1 MANQVKFKNRF
12 VIDYDERCILLNS
25 GAFTTTNGVGAD
37 ELMKIPFD
45 DISCLGF
52 KSPGFMSGSG
62 VIFIING
69 KKLVNKSGF
78 PVCACPAYE
87 DKTNELQPIIYDL
100 KKVLGVE
107 IIDYKKGLKYPE
119 ETYKDQYKIVDYNEE
134 REKVAKAEIRKRC
147 NVCGHIF
154 CYNQDDIKKNM
165 DNAKNA
171 VWSGIGQIAGGLSG
185 AYTASAV
192 NHTNAQNSLNKIV
205 DFNRCPQ
212 CNSTDLAI
220 ISDEE
225 FENMKA
231 QNQATQQP
239 ASTTVSAADEL
250 KKFKELL
257 DIGAIT
263 QEEFDAKKKELLGL

>member
-1 MANQVKFKNRF
+1 MGNQVKFKERF
-12 VIDYDERCILLNS
+12 TIDYDEKCVLFNAAALS
-25 GAFTTTNGVGAD
+25 TNTALTAD
-37 ELMKIPFD
+37 EVMKIPFD
-45 DISCLGF
+45 DISGLGF
-52 KSPGFMSGSG
+52 KSPGFMSGSA
-62 VIFIING
+62 VMFIIKG
-69 KKLVNKSGF
+69 KKLVNKSGL
-78 PVCACPAYE
+78 PVCVCAAYE
-87 DKTNELQPIIYDL
+87 DKTNELQPIINDL
-100 KKVLGVE
+100 NKVLGVG
-107 IIDYKKGLKYPE
+107 IIDYKKALKYPE
-119 ETYKDQYKIVDYNEE
+119 EKYDGRYQLVDLAEA
-134 REKVAKAEIRKRC
+134 RAKAEKAEIIKRC

-154 CYNQDDIKKNM
+154 CYNQADIKKNM

-212 CNSTDLAI
+212 CNSTNLSV

-225 FENMKA
+225 FKKM
-231 QNQATQQP
+231 QTQKNTPQQ
-239 ASTTVSAADEL
+239 TTVSAADEL

>member
-1 MANQVKFKNRF
+1 MNVTFKAMLCPKWTLK
-12 VIDYDERCILLNS
+12 DDCI
-25 GAFTTTNGVGAD
+25 
-37 ELMKIPFD
+37 
-45 DISCLGF
+45 
-52 KSPGFMSGSG
+52 
-62 VIFIING
+62 IING
-69 KKLVNKSGF
+69 QTVKLEDIIEVKHVASPTSSLMNGLITILEKKNKYSL
-78 PVCACPAYE
+78 AYPYKQKKE
-87 DKTNELQPIIYDL
+87 GDEAAKYIKENYSTPEKREILEKLSKKIDEEIANE
-100 KKVLGVE
+100 KNK
-107 IIDYKKGLKYPE
+107 
-119 ETYKDQYKIVDYNEE
+119 
-134 REKVAKAEIRKRC
+134 EIRKRC

-154 CYNQDDIKKNM
+154 CYNQSDIKKNK
-165 DNAKNA
+165 DNAKSA
-171 VWSGIGQIAGGLSG
+171 MLSGVGQIAGAVGG

-225 FENMKA
+225 FEKMKA

-239 ASTTVSAADEL
+239 ATATVSVADEL

-257 DIGAIT
+257 DMGAIT